1 MSEMKK
7 WNILYIK
14 DDKTVLEIESKAFSE
29 LFNKVDVAPDRHKA
43 LKLIFANEYDI
54 IVNDISS
61 DPLEGT
67 TFIKQ
72 IKQMKPTQVQVAL
85 VLASDEEKIG
95 GLIDLGVNAFLLEPE
110 QLPQAL
116 EAISDMNPYLEE
128 EKAKPL

>member
-1 MSEMKK
+1 MTETKK

-14 DDKTVLEIESKAFSE
+14 DEKTVLKTDVQIFTE
-29 LFNKVDVAPDRHKA
+29 LFNKADIAPDRHKA
-43 LKLIFANEYDI
+43 LKLIFANDYDI
-54 IVNDISS
+54 IVNDITS

-72 IKQMKPTQVQVAL
+72 IKQMKPTQVQVSL
-85 VLASDEEKIG
+85 VLADDEEKIG

-110 QLPQAL
+110 QLPYAL
-116 EAISDMNPYLEE
+116 EAIADMNPYLEQ